1 MIKRC
6 LECRFTVE
14 NPEDTP
20 ESILARGRTRLCVES
35 PPSSSVILL
44 SQSAMARVTNYPVV
58 ASETVSC
65 SRFACETGK
74 VVLAS

>member
-6 LECRFTVE
+6 FECQFTVE

-44 SQSAMARVTNYPVV
+44 PQGAMASVTSYPVV
-58 ASETVSC
+58 TSETASC
-65 SRFACETGK
+65 SRFACETGSA
-74 VVLAS
+74 VLP

>member
-20 ESILARGRTRLCVES
+20 ESILTKGRTRLCVES
-35 PPSSSVILL
+35 PPSSSMILL
-44 SQSAMARVTNYPVV
+44 PQGTMVRVTSYPMVTG
-58 ASETVSC
+58 ETASC
-65 SRFACETGK
+65 SRFACETGS
-74 VVLAS
+74 VVLS